1 MESTA
6 QTTETATQVEE
17 KKEVFFE
24 YTRVEKFTKPYM
36 YGEPGAD
43 AYLRTNM
50 FMGHRICDILPWL
63 QDFRTQLITHCTE
76 KVLPFVTSEVVDT
89 LHRVGDG
96 SAKGA
101 TKAAAR
107 FGEVNLIQLTEV
119 FQHHQ
124 LNGVKLGLI
133 WAKRI
138 VLWFLLRSPFPFLE
152 DGQTV
157 RYCNHKRV
165 LGLKKSVFD
174 ELEAHIKEVFT
185 TCFPEQTCSF
195 QIDYHKHVKGDVE
208 ANEKARYFVI
218 TVRPGVSGESLRSH
232 RVDHAQSK
240 KQASPQ
246 STGKTGNHPSRAF
259 ARRVV
264 KADEALGAGSA

>member
-6 QTTETATQVEE
+6 QTTEISTQVEE
-17 KKEVFFE
+17 EEVFSD
-24 YTRVEKFTKPYM
+24 YTMVEKFTKPYM
-36 YGEPGAD
+36 YGEPRAE

-63 QDFRTQLITHCTE
+63 QKFRTELIIHCTE
-76 KVLPFVTSEVVDT
+76 KVLPFVTGEVVDT
-89 LHRVGDG
+89 LNRVGDG

-119 FQHHQ
+119 FQDHQ
-124 LNGVKLGLI
+124 LNGVKLGPI

-138 VLWFLLRSPFPFLE
+138 ILWFLLRCPFPFLE

-185 TCFPEQTCSF
+185 KYFSEQSCNF

-218 TVRPGVSGESLRSH
+218 TVRPGASGASLQAH
-232 RVDHAQSK
+232 RHAHSK

-246 STGKTGNHPSRAF
+246 STGKTGNHPSRAL
-259 ARRVV
+259 AHRVV